1 VADKLYV
8 GNLPWEASEEEIQQ
22 MFQEYGEVQSVSI
35 VTNPRTGRSR
45 GFCFIE
51 MENAEAAID
60 GLNEK
65 EFGGRNLRVSQ
76 AREQNRDFKSE
87 RGGSNG
93 SFEER
98 FIENRIYV
106 GNLPWDTSE
115 DQLRDLFKQYG
126 EVQSVNIITNRKT
139 GRSKGYGFVEMEN
152 AEAAISELNEK
163 EFGGRNLKVNQ
174 ARERE
179 R

>member
-1 VADKLYV
+1 
-8 GNLPWEASEEEIQQ
+8 
-22 MFQEYGEVQSVSI
+22 
-35 VTNPRTGRSR
+35 
-45 GFCFIE
+45 
-51 MENAEAAID
+51 
-60 GLNEK
+60 
-65 EFGGRNLRVSQ
+65 LRVSQ